1 MTEEKIDLSK
11 SLYDQGKK
19 FLLRIIIK
27 TLHFSNKSLL
37 ILLFAE
43 KHFFKKFLDAFSG
56 RAAHFYRS
64 VNPLNLFRDHAAAKE
79 LVDRVKL
86 NKGVLPEGVRKDEVW
101 DAKYVYESAYHPSTG
116 ELTFLPGR
124 MSFQGIKKIM

>member
-11 SLYDQGKK
+11 SLYDQGK
-19 FLLRIIIK
+19 
-27 TLHFSNKSLL
+27 NKSSQKIFNFFSKKVVLD
-37 ILLFAE
+37 FN
-43 KHFFKKFLDAFSG
+43 FFKKKISSESFSG

-86 NKGVLPEGVRKDEVW
+86 NNGVVPDGVSKDQVW

-124 MSFQGIKKIM
+124 MSFQGKN